1 MKTETEPSLT
11 RSTMASEVHCWEVLD
26 RLNNYLKI
34 QQADLSRLLDL
45 GTRPNYGG
53 QWARLSRTFLWNH
66 LDSGH
71 TRFPKCSS
79 IRFGQI
85 SSNVW
90 WCTRTMDCSSQLQAE
105 RALWAQHSSTLRSQC
120 YLVDSIVHLSSLRRM
135 AAMCYEL
142 RFGRMSGLP
151 GMSSL
156 PCGPAASISS
166 SRAL

>member
-1 MKTETEPSLT
+1 
-11 RSTMASEVHCWEVLD
+11 MASEVGCWEVLD

-66 LDSGH
+66 LDSV
-71 TRFPKCSS
+71 TRGSRSARPY
-79 IRFGQI
+79 
-85 SSNVW
+85 VW
-90 WCTRTMDCSSQLQAE
+90 SDLLQCMVVHVHYGLFFTTASGKSFVGTSQLHD
-105 RALWAQHSSTLRSQC
+105 ALSKALTEC

-135 AAMCYEL
+135 AAMCYEV

-151 GMSSL
+151 GVSSL